1 MDHAGSPTVSRRAGA
16 HATGVHP
23 SLRGHHFE
31 ANVAVAI
38 RNLNHVYGTGE
49 LRKQVLFENE
59 LDLARGEIVIM
70 TGPSGSGKT
79 TLLTLIGALR
89 TVQEGSVRIL
99 GRELWGLNSK
109 QLEDVRR
116 NIGFIF
122 QAHNL
127 FGSLTAVQN
136 VRMALELKHTDRAM
150 MNSRAEAMLTAVGL
164 GHRLNYK
171 PGRLS
176 GGQRQRVAI
185 ARALVHEPQVI
196 LADEPTAAL
205 DKQSGRDVV
214 NLLRKHA
221 KERGTTILIVTHDN
235 RILDVADRIVNMV
248 DGRIVSDVV
257 ISESTAICEF
267 LRRVPLFSG
276 LLPNTLTEL
285 ADKMSLEEFPA
296 GETIIR
302 QGDPGDKFY
311 LIRRGEAEVLVRQE
325 GKDQPVATLDEGRFF
340 GEQALLTGEPRNAS
354 VRAKTELELCTLA
367 NEEFQH
373 VLKSSATFQEELRK
387 VLFERQK

>member
-1 MDHAGSPTVSRRAGA
+1 MDHAGTTAARRTGA
-16 HATGVHP
+16 HATGIHP

-38 RNLNHVYGTGE
+38 RGLNHVYGTGE
-49 LRKQVLFENE
+49 LKKQVLFENE

-89 TVQEGSVRIL
+89 TVQEGSIRIL
-99 GRELWGLNSK
+99 GRELWGLSSK

-116 NIGFIF
+116 DIGFIF

-150 MNSRAEAMLTAVGL
+150 MNRRAEEMLAAVGL
-164 GHRLNYK
+164 GHRLTYK

-185 ARALVHEPQVI
+185 ARALVHDPKII

-302 QGDPGDKFY
+302 QGEPGDKFY
-311 LIRRGEAEVLVRQE
+311 LIRRGEAEVLVRNGSQ
-325 GKDQPVATLDEGRFF
+325 DQPVATLDEGRFF

-354 VRAKTELELCTLA
+354 VRAKTELELCTLG
-367 NEEFQH
+367 NEEFQN
-373 VLKSSATFQEELRK
+373 VLKTSATFQEELRK